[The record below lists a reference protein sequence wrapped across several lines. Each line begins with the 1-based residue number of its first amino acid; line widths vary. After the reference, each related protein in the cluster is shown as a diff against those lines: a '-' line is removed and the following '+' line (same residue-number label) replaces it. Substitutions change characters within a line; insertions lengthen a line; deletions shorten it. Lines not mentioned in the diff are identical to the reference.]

1 MGGSINVHWPQSQL
15 RTESQSFRDVLRE
28 EIQSATQVDIV
39 SGYVGKSAATNFGHH
54 LVACARRGG
63 QVRILIG
70 MAGTEGL
77 TEATHQ
83 AWSSIHE
90 QLQQIDKR
98 SGVFAYT
105 TKIHAK
111 LYVFH
116 NGVKAKM
123 FVGSQNFNFS
133 SGNMELMLESQLHPE
148 VHAHVEE
155 LFSDVRNTF
164 PITGVNI
171 KGTKSD
177 PLTKKVTAAEIF
189 HYDVHLDHRK
199 MQLVE
204 SIDLRAICEKN
215 PIGSLN
221 LYHGKGRLNSATG
234 VYTPRP
240 WYEVELTLGRDK
252 YPGLPRDFRAFTDD
266 GKIIEMQRR
275 SGGPTG
281 QPELGLKDLTSKGNR
296 QLFGEWIKGK
306 MERAG
311 ALEVG
316 DVIDGAT
323 FDTYGAD
330 QLQFYRMNDDEFLMR
345 FISEDE

>member
-1 MGGSINVHWPQSQL
+1 MGGPINVHWPQSQL
-15 RTESQSFRDVLRE
+15 RTESKSFRDVLRE

-116 NGVKAKM
+116 DGVKAKM

-316 DVIDGAT
+316 DVIDGST
-323 FDTYGAD
+323 FDTYGSD
-330 QLQFYRMNDDEFLMR
+330 MLRFYRISDGEFYMI
-345 FISEDE
+345 FG

>member
-1 MGGSINVHWPQSQL
+1 MQVYWSQSEH
-15 RTESQSFRDVLRE
+15 RTETKQFRDILRE
-28 EIQSATQVDIV
+28 EIETAKRIDIV
-39 SGYVGKSAATNFGHH
+39 SGYVGKSSATTFGHH
-54 LVACARRGG
+54 LVACAKRGG

-70 MAGTEGL
+70 MSGIEGL
-77 TEATHQ
+77 NETTHR
-83 AWSSIHE
+83 AWSSIHQ
-90 QLQQIDKR
+90 QLQKADQN

-111 LYVFH
+111 LYILQDDL
-116 NGVKAKM
+116 NAKM

-133 SGNMELMLESQLHPE
+133 SGNIELMLESQLHPK
-148 VHAHVEE
+148 VNSYVEE
-155 LFSDVRNTF
+155 LFSDIKNTF

-171 KGTKSD
+171 KGTKLNPMSKR
-177 PLTKKVTAAEIF
+177 PSTPELF
-189 HYDVHLDHRK
+189 HYDGHFDHRE

-204 SIDLRAICEKN
+204 SIDLRAICKKN

-221 LYHGKGRLNSATG
+221 LYHGKGRLNSVTG

-252 YPGLPRDFRAFTDD
+252 FPGLPRDFRAFTDD

-281 QPELGLKDLTSKGNR
+281 QPELGLKDLTSKGSR
-296 QLFGEWIKGK
+296 RLFGEWIKGK
-306 MERAG
+306 LEQAG

-316 DVIDGAT
+316 DVIDGST
-323 FDTYGAD
+323 FDTFGTD
-330 QLQFYRMNDDEFLMR
+330 QLQFYRINDNEFLMR
-345 FISEDE
+345 FSPMES

>member
-1 MGGSINVHWPQSQL
+1 MQVHWPQSQH
-15 RTESQSFRDVLRE
+15 RTKTKSFRDTLRD
-28 EIQSATQVDIV
+28 EIQSAKRIDIV

-54 LVACARRGG
+54 LIACARRGG
-63 QVRILIG
+63 RVRILIG

-90 QLQQIDKR
+90 QLQQVNQN

-111 LYVFH
+111 LYIFGDEK
-116 NGVKAKM
+116 NAKM
-123 FVGSQNFNFS
+123 YVGSQNFNFS
-133 SGNMELMLESQLHPE
+133 SGNMELMLETPLHPE
-148 VHAHVEE
+148 VHYHVEE
-155 LFSDVRNTF
+155 LFADSKNTF
-164 PITGVNI
+164 PITGVVNI

-177 PLTKKVTAAEIF
+177 PFTRKVTTAEVF
-189 HYDVHLDHRK
+189 HYDAHLDHRK

-221 LYHGKGRLNSATG
+221 LYHGKGRLNSTTG
-234 VYTPRP
+234 IYTPRP

-266 GKIIEMQRR
+266 GIVIEMQRR
-275 SGGPTG
+275 SGGPAG

-306 MERAG
+306 LESAG

-316 DVIDGAT
+316 DVIDGST
-323 FDTYGAD
+323 FDTFGAD
-330 QLQFYRMNDDEFLMR
+330 QLQFYRMNDNEFYML
-345 FISEDE
+345 FG

>member
-1 MGGSINVHWPQSQL
+1 MKVHWPQSQIA
-15 RTESQSFRDVLRE
+15 SQSQTFRDTLRR
-28 EIQSATQVDIV
+28 EIQAATRVDIV
-39 SGYVGKSAATNFGHH
+39 SGYVGISSATNFGHH
-54 LVACARRGG
+54 LVGCALRGG

-77 TEATHQ
+77 TKTTHE
-83 AWSSIHE
+83 AWSSIHN
-90 QLQQIDKR
+90 QLQEIDSE

-111 LYVFH
+111 VYVFST
-116 NGVKAKM
+116 GKEEKM

-133 SGNMELMLESQLHPE
+133 SGNMELMLESTLHPN
-148 VHAHVEE
+148 VESHIDY
-155 LFSDVRNTF
+155 LFSDKKNLL

-177 PLTKKVTAAEIF
+177 PLMRKVTSAEIF
-189 HYDVHLDHRK
+189 HYDVRLDYRK
-199 MQLVE
+199 MRLTE
-204 SIDLRAICEKN
+204 RINLRTICEKN

-221 LYHGKGRLNSATG
+221 LYHGKGRLNSNTG
-234 VYTPRP
+234 FYTPRP
-240 WYEVELTLGRDK
+240 WYEVELTLGRDNF
-252 YPGLPRDFRAFTDD
+252 PGLPRDFRAFTDD

-306 MERAG
+306 LEQAD

-316 DVIDGAT
+316 DVIDGST
-323 FDTYGAD
+323 FDAYGTG
-330 QLQFYRMNDDEFLMR
+330 QLEFYRMSDGEFFMR
-345 FISEDE
+345 FSPEGA